1 MDLKFIR
8 VHNKLVHVDA
18 ISFVEFLESGR
29 AMIVAHGLHLE
40 KQHIQV
46 DVEETRRLRELLE
59 PMTFNL
65 ASSPAP
71 AAPPLQFR
79 RFQNER

>member
-1 MDLKFIR
+1 MDRKFVR

-29 AMIVAHGLHLE
+29 AMIVAHSLPLE

-46 DVEETRRLRELLE
+46 DAMEARNLLE
-59 PMTFNL
+59 VLEPLTHNL
-65 ASSPAP
+65 GGGPVGAGSGLTPVQS
-71 AAPPLQFR
+71 R
-79 RFQNER
+79 RY